1 MAVHD
6 PRIVERW
13 RTIVADWQSSGLSV
27 TAFCRSRNVNKAGFY
42 RWRNILDELERS
54 SRTPPPASPT
64 PAEPKPAPVF
74 VPVRVVPDAVVEVI
88 LPSGLQLRVPL
99 SADAQQLARL
109 VLALG
114 ATTC

>member
-13 RTIVADWQSSGLSV
+13 RTIIADWRSTELSV
-27 TAFCRSRNVNKAGFY
+27 TAFCRSRHINKSGFH
-42 RWRNILDELERS
+42 RWRNILDQLDHTS
-54 SRTPPPASPT
+54 ATPPRAQD
-64 PAEPKPAPVF
+64 EPKSAPAF
-74 VPVRVVPDAVVEVI
+74 VPVRVVPESIVEVI

>member
-1 MAVHD
+1 MAGHD

-13 RTIVADWQSSGLSV
+13 RTLVADWRNSGLGV
-27 TAFCRSRNVNKAGFY
+27 AAFCRSRHVNKSGFH
-42 RWRNILDELERS
+42 RWRNILDQLEHPPT
-54 SRTPPPASPT
+54 TPAPTAPT
-64 PAEPKPAPVF
+64 PAF
-74 VPVRVVPDAVVEVI
+74 VPLRVIPDVVVEVI

-114 ATTC
+114 APPC

>member
-13 RTIVADWQSSGLSV
+13 RTIVADWRRSELGV
-27 TAFCRSRNVNKAGFY
+27 AAFCRSRRIHKSGFH
-42 RWRNILDELERS
+42 RWRNILDQLDGS
-54 SRTPPPASPT
+54 SVAPIPS
-64 PAEPKPAPVF
+64 PKPAAPAPAF
-74 VPVRVVPDAVVEVI
+74 VPVRVIADPVVEVI

-99 SADAQQLARL
+99 SADARQLAHL

-114 ATTC
+114 GT

>member
-1 MAVHD
+1 MAVHNA
-6 PRIVERW
+6 RIVERW
-13 RTIVADWQSSGLSV
+13 RTIIANWRSSGLTVS
-27 TAFCRSRNVNKAGFY
+27 AFCRSRDLNMSGFH
-42 RWRNILDELERS
+42 RWRNILADLDRS
-54 SRTPPPASPT
+54 STTPTRSQGN
-64 PAEPKPAPVF
+64 PKPSSSF

-114 ATTC
+114 VAPC